1 MKTKGI
7 LFILSNLIVI
17 LGLQGMFNAC
27 AQPKQGKGEVT
38 FLVTANVRGQIDPC
52 G

>member
-7 LFILSNLIVI
+7 LFILVNIFFM
-17 LGLQGMFNAC
+17 LGLLVTVNAC
-27 AQPKQGKGEVT
+27 AQSKQGKGQVI

>member
-1 MKTKGI
+1 MKTKETLFVLSSI
-7 LFILSNLIVI
+7 LVV
-17 LGLQGMFNAC
+17 LGLQGTFSAC
-27 AQPKQGKGEVT
+27 AQAKQGKGEVT

>member
-1 MKTKGI
+1 MKSKGI
-7 LFILSNLIVI
+7 LLILGIVLLM
-17 LGLQGMFNAC
+17 LGLQGIFSAC